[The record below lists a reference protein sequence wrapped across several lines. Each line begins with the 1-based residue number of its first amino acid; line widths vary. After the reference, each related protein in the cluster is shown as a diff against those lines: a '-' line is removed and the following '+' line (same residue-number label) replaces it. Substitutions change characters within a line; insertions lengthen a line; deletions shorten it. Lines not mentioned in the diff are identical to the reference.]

1 MLATRRS
8 NQSILFFYYWMVN
21 TFYWLPCL
29 ELHGL
34 FQKFHRIWNPPHQTF
49 WNFLS
54 TSMFWGPQGI
64 FLAVIF
70 TERKPIW
77 KVYVRVHEKGP
88 GYHRPLVLLQT
99 KPQRTPT
106 PFDWNLEDILLQ
118 GQSVMPQLFGWELP
132 VSVHF
137 TKLHF
142 LLFVF
147 WKEQTFPI
155 VIQIQNI
162 ITLVHVNSVARLCPT
177 LCNPMNHSTPGLAVH
192 HQLPEFTQTHVRW
205 VGDAI

>member
-137 TKLHF
+137 LNKIKLYVNNKMISFLINVHPHF
-142 LLFVF
+142 
-147 WKEQTFPI
+147 
-155 VIQIQNI
+155 N
-162 ITLVHVNSVARLCPT
+162 
-177 LCNPMNHSTPGLAVH
+177 
-192 HQLPEFTQTHVRW
+192 
-205 VGDAI
+205 

>member
-70 TERKPIW
+70 TKRKPIW

-106 PFDWNLEDILLQ
+106 PFDGNLDEILPHRLFSPSSLVESY
-118 GQSVMPQLFGWELP
+118 QSLDLP
-132 VSVHF
+132 LSF
-137 TKLHF
+137 TCSCFEKNRLSPPC
-142 LLFVF
+142 
-147 WKEQTFPI
+147 FPNMKHN
-155 VIQIQNI
+155 NI
-162 ITLVHVNSVARLCPT
+162 KCS
-177 LCNPMNHSTPGLAVH
+177 
-192 HQLPEFTQTHVRW
+192 F
-205 VGDAI
+205 